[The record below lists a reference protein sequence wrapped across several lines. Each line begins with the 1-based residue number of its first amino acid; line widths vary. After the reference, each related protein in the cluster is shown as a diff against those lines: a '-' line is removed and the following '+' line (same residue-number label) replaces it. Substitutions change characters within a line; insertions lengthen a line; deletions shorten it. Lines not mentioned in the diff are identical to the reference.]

1 MIVGIIGSGGR
12 EHAICEALNKSK
24 KVNKLYCFPG
34 NAGTAKIATNID
46 LNLDDFKKIK
56 DFILEKKIELVVIG
70 PEKPLVAGIVDYL
83 EKFDIKVFGPNKI
96 ASQLEGSKI
105 FTKKICKDYKI
116 PTADFGVFKNEI
128 EAQKFLINSK
138 YPIVIKADNL
148 ASGKGVYICE
158 NQEQSS
164 EAIKEIFGGKFGQAN
179 NVLIEEFLK
188 GEEMSFFIISD
199 GISFQTFG
207 TAQDH
212 KRVLEG
218 DKGKNTGGMGA
229 YSPSRLI
236 DKNLEKKILDKVIIP
251 TLEALKKL
259 KTSYKGF
266 LYAGLMIVKGDPY
279 LIEYNVR
286 MGDPECQT
294 ILPMLNTDLF
304 EILDS
309 CCEKKLQNVKIEWS
323 NKKSLCVVLCSNGYP
338 DTYEKNIEIKDLD
351 LIKLKNDDY
360 LFHAGT
366 SLKNEKI
373 FATGGRVLNFVSLSN
388 DFVDAKKSIYK
399 NLDTLNWS
407 EGFYRKDIG
416 FKVIDT

>member
-12 EHAICEALNKSK
+12 EHAICETLKKSK
-24 KVNKLYCFPG
+24 KVKKLYCFPG
-34 NAGTAKIATNID
+34 NAGTAKIATNIV
-46 LNLDDFKKIK
+46 LNLDDFEKIK
-56 DFILEKKIELVVIG
+56 NFILEKKIDLVVIG
-70 PEKPLVAGIVDYL
+70 PEKPLVEGIVDYL

-105 FTKKICKDYKI
+105 FTKNICKDYKI
-116 PTADFGVFKNEI
+116 PTAGFGVFENEI
-128 EAQKFLINSK
+128 DAQKFLADAK

-366 SLKNEKI
+366 SLKDEKI

-388 DFVDAKKSIYK
+388 EFVDAKKSIYK